1 MLKLLGLVLLT
12 TCYSTC
18 LLVMSV
24 TFLLS
29 FCYHCFVSYKCMWL
43 QIVGAL
49 WYLLALERN
58 NDCWSKACVK
68 KDNCTRNFLFCG
80 NQNMEGYAAWYTAKS
95 SVLQEMCPVNVT
107 EGEEPPF
114 DFGIYSRALS
124 SGIVS
129 SKKFVS
135 KYFFCLWWGLQ
146 NLR

>member
-1 MLKLLGLVLLT
+1 
-12 TCYSTC
+12 
-18 LLVMSV
+18 
-24 TFLLS
+24 
-29 FCYHCFVSYKCMWL
+29 
-43 QIVGAL
+43 
-49 WYLLALERN
+49 
-58 NDCWSKACVK
+58 
-68 KDNCTRNFLFCG
+68 
-80 NQNMEGYAAWYTAKS
+80 MEGYAAWYTAKS
-95 SVLQEMCPVNVT
+95 SVLQEKCPVNVT